1 MRGKIAPARAQSAPA
16 ALLCTVTEEIDLLR
30 ISASYGEGDFAQ
42 IILVDSQS
50 QQYLFPVQTTSR
62 NFTAMCVGTF
72 QKNDKIVEKVI
83 SKEGLPA
90 ESYHLY
96 IQQEDILYDTHC
108 TVSIY

>member
-1 MRGKIAPARAQSAPA
+1 M
-16 ALLCTVTEEIDLLR
+16 
-30 ISASYGEGDFAQ
+30 
-42 IILVDSQS
+42 
-50 QQYLFPVQTTSR
+50 
-62 NFTAMCVGTF
+62 N
-72 QKNDKIVEKVI
+72 IVEKVI